1 MFVAVKY
8 MRQILSHGPLS
19 MNLSIHEAVNFDRP
33 CFMNSIIDET
43 TECVL
48 PGTGYILFGIYT
60 TGSMI

>member
-1 MFVAVKY
+1 